1 MTTKKY
7 SSQGELTLQE
17 IGLMMNLTK
26 ERVRQIEAKAIVRI
40 RAKLRSLNIK
50 ERDLIDL

>member
-1 MTTKKY
+1 MKTKKY
-7 SSQGELTLQE
+7 PGRGGLTLQE
-17 IGLMMNLTK
+17 IAEIMNLTR